1 MNGYEMGLLSYIDIL
16 GFSDLINESKIGDPE
31 VIERIA
37 WLLHTFERQFT
48 GGGRVAFDANKIPK
62 NLSHYR
68 NFSDLILRLT
78 LMEGEDLVQA
88 VNWEI
93 WSLAQRQMTVVLE
106 GILLRGSL
114 TMDNVYCKDNLIFGP
129 AVISAYLMER
139 DLALYPRIIIDDKLM
154 LKVRSSLTSGRFWSE
169 YLTVGEDG
177 LEFVDYIVGAYLD
190 RHSLRVRG
198 IEPHEILQM
207 HRQIVLTKLNDLDS
221 KDTKRKAKVWW
232 MWQYHNRSIDR
243 IINLCQPEGPTI
255 DILNKCRLV
264 SR

>member
-1 MNGYEMGLLSYIDIL
+1 MNSYEMGLLSYIDIL
-16 GFSDLINESKIGDPE
+16 GFSDLIDESKMGDPN

-37 WLLHTFERQFT
+37 RLLHTFERQFT
-48 GGGRVAFDANKIPK
+48 GSGRVAFDANKIPK

-68 NFSDLILRLT
+68 NFSDLMLRLT

-129 AVISAYLMER
+129 AVVSGYLMER
-139 DLALYPRIIIDDKLM
+139 DLALYPRIIVDDKLM
-154 LKVRSSLTSGRFWSE
+154 LKVRSSPTTGRFSSE
-169 YLTVGEDG
+169 YLTMGEDG

-190 RHSLRVRG
+190 RHSLL
-198 IEPHEILQM
+198 EPHEILQL
-207 HRQIVLTKLNDLDS
+207 HRQIVLTKLNELDS

-243 IINLCQPEGPTI
+243 IINICQPDGPMVDT
-255 DILNKCRLV
+255 LNKCRLV